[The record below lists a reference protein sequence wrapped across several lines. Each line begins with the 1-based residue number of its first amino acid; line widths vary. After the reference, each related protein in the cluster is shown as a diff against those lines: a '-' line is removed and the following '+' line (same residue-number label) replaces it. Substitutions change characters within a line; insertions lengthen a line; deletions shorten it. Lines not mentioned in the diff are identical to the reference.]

1 MYQCMADVVFEQIL
15 EMNRK
20 YKFDINYVY
29 LVNRFIDDENTSN
42 TEHELSVR
50 ICTPSDRTSESQVE
64 TEIQCID
71 KASQ

>member
-50 ICTPSDRTSESQVE
+50 ICTPSDRTLESQVE